1 MPEGGSG
8 GSATG
13 NPFLDLAIVVV
24 LIVVSGF
31 FAAAE
36 LSLITAR
43 RHRLSQLASE
53 GNRSAQVAQ
62 GLIEDPSR
70 FLATIQVA
78 LTFLGFLA
86 SAVGAVSFSGSL
98 ADLIRLIPLQF
109 LRDAAST
116 ITWGCWAPSLQT
128 EWTWRSA
135 RPGSGAAPRR
145 ARASVLRSAPR
156 GCAGAWSSIRVQLYA
171 ARVNAVPCSL

>member
-1 MPEGGSG
+1 MPEGGGG

-13 NPFLDLAIVVV
+13 NPILDLTIVIV
-24 LIVVSGF
+24 LIIVSGF
-31 FAAAE
+31 FAASE
-36 LSLITAR
+36 LSLITAK

-53 GNRSAQVAQ
+53 GNRSAQAAERLV
-62 GLIEDPSR
+62 EDPSR

-98 ADLIRLIPLQF
+98 AGLIRLIPLQF

-116 ITWGCWAPSLQT
+116 IAFLLTTLLIALASIIVGELAPKTLALSFAYFRLYNF
-128 EWTWRSA
+128 
-135 RPGSGAAPRR
+135 AAVGLELEAER
-145 ARASVLRSAPR
+145 
-156 GCAGAWSSIRVQLYA
+156 
-171 ARVNAVPCSL
+171 

>member
-62 GLIEDPSR
+62 RLIEDPSR
-70 FLATIQVA
+70 LLATIQVA

-116 ITWGCWAPSLQT
+116 IAFLLTTLLIALASIIVGELAPKTLALGFPA
-128 EWTWRSA
+128 RS
-135 RPGSGAAPRR
+135 P
-145 ARASVLRSAPR
+145 LSAPR
-156 GCAGAWSSIRVQLYA
+156 PSASIEPVLR
-171 ARVNAVPCSL
+171 PFT